1 LKRVKYSNGG
11 HNKQKNFG
19 SISAMTSGGR
29 LNWSAQTPGNVSI
42 GASGTDT
49 KVREAGVKVKQQV
62 NKSTSIS
69 GSAMFPT
76 GRGGKP
82 RYFLTIKRSF

>member
-1 LKRVKYSNGG
+1 MKRVKYSNSG

-19 SISAMTSGGR
+19 SVAAMTRSGR
-29 LNWSAQTPGNVSI
+29 LNWIVKTPGDVSI
-42 GASGTDT
+42 QASGTDI
-49 KVREAGVKVKQQV
+49 KVREVGVRAKKRLG
-62 NKSTSIS
+62 KSTTLS
-69 GSAMFPT
+69 GDAMFPT